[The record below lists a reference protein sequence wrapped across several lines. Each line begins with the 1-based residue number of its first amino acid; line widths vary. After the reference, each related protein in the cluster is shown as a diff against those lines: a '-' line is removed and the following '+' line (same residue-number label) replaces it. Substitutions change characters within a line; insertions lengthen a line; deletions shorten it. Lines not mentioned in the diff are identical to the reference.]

1 MNKEQFI
8 AYMNQHLAVIKEDE
22 RKDIIDEYINHI
34 DEKVSEGMSE
44 EEVIESFGDIDE
56 MIKEILDAYNI
67 DPKQAKSTADGFDK
81 KINEVLDV
89 LFEGFQRFLSKITS
103 MDVDSIVRL
112 MFEVL
117 VVLIVLAILRIPFE
131 IMESIGAS
139 LLRGLFG
146 YGIGSTFAWIWHT
159 ICSILYIVIFIVA
172 LINITSR
179 RWAHFKG
186 KQSTPIMDDVKE
198 SFNFEQAKEA
208 VRRFTEGNHQSNS
221 EDIPYAENQDENQNV
236 DQHDSTN
243 DKRKDYKENGHI
255 YCYDQKRDKENQYPS
270 VLRICMQIFGFLF
283 MIPFIMAMIVLCCL
297 LAWLIAMSFQGVTVI
312 GFYFLVIGAI
322 IGCGAVISLID
333 RYLCKGGH

>member
-1 MNKEQFI
+1 MMNKEQFI
-8 AYMNQHLAVIKEDE
+8 DYMNQHLAVIKEAE

-67 DPKQAKSTADGFDK
+67 DPKQAKSTDSFDK
-81 KINEVLDV
+81 KVNEVLDV
-89 LFEGFQRFLSKITS
+89 LFEGFQSFLSKITS

-131 IMESIGAS
+131 IMESVGAS

-159 ICSILYIVIFIVA
+159 ICSILYIIIFIVS

-179 RWAHFKG
+179 RWAHFKH
-186 KQSTPIMDDVKE
+186 KQDTTILDDVKE

-208 VRRFTEGNHQSNS
+208 VRRFTEGTKDASAEESENKSEETDEKAHQHSAHHYTHEYKHEES
-221 EDIPYAENQDENQNV
+221 
-236 DQHDSTN
+236 HD
-243 DKRKDYKENGHI
+243 Y
-255 YCYDQKRDKENQYPS
+255 QAPS
-270 VLRICMQIFGFLF
+270 LLRICMSIFGFLF
-283 MIPFIMAMIVLCCL
+283 MIPFIMAIILLSCL

>member
-8 AYMNQHLAVIKEDE
+8 DYMNQHLAVIKEDE

-44 EEVIESFGDIDE
+44 EEVIKSFGDIDE

-67 DPKQAKSTADGFDK
+67 DPKQAKSTSSSFDK
-81 KINEVLDV
+81 KVNDVLDV
-89 LFEGFQRFLSKITS
+89 LFEGFQSFLSKITS

-131 IMESIGAS
+131 IMESLGAS
-139 LLRGLFG
+139 LLRSLFG

-159 ICSILYIVIFIVA
+159 ICSLLYIVMFIVA
-172 LINITSR
+172 LINVTSR
-179 RWAHFKG
+179 RWAHFKN
-186 KQSTPIMDDVKE
+186 KQDTPILNDVKE

-208 VRRFTEGNHQSNS
+208 VRRFTEGTEKASS
-221 EDIPYAENQDENQNV
+221 DDIPYEDNSSEEESKACE
-236 DQHDSTN
+236 H
-243 DKRKDYKENGHI
+243 KGHR
-255 YCYDQKRDKENQYPS
+255 YYHERDKEYQHPS
-270 VLRICMQIFGFLF
+270 LLRICMQIFGFLF

-322 IGCGAVISLID
+322 IGCSAVISLID

>member
-1 MNKEQFI
+1 MMNKEQFI

-67 DPKQAKSTADGFDK
+67 DPKQAKSTASGFDK
-81 KINEVLDV
+81 KVNDVLDV
-89 LFEGFQRFLSKITS
+89 LFEGFQSFLSKITS

-131 IMESIGAS
+131 IMESLGAS
-139 LLRGLFG
+139 LLRSLFG

-159 ICSILYIVIFIVA
+159 ICSILYIVMFIVA
-172 LINITSR
+172 LINVTSR

-186 KQSTPIMDDVKE
+186 KQNTPIMDDVKE

-208 VRRFTEGNHQSNS
+208 VRRFTEGKSKS
-221 EDIPYAENQDENQNV
+221 DSDDIPYEANTDDNHADENKKA
-236 DQHDSTN
+236 DS
-243 DKRKDYKENGHI
+243 KENGHI
-255 YCYDQKRDKENQYPS
+255 YANEAKRDREYQHPS
-270 VLRICMQIFGFLF
+270 ILRICMQIFGFLF
-283 MIPFIMAMIVLCCL
+283 MIPFIMAMIVLCCI
-297 LAWLIAMSFQGVTVI
+297 LAWLIVMSFQGVTVI

-322 IGCGAVISLID
+322 IGCGGVISLID

>member
-1 MNKEQFI
+1 MMNKEQFI

-44 EEVIESFGDIDE
+44 EEVIESFGNIDE

-67 DPKQAKSTADGFDK
+67 DPQQAKSTASGFDK
-81 KINEVLDV
+81 KVNEVLDV
-89 LFEGFQRFLSKITS
+89 LFEGFQSFLSKITS

-117 VVLIVLAILRIPFE
+117 VVLLVLAILRIPFE

-139 LLRGLFG
+139 LLKSLFG
-146 YGIGSTFAWIWHT
+146 YGIGSTFAWIWHL
-159 ICSILYIVIFIVA
+159 ICSILYIVMFIVA
-172 LINITSR
+172 LINVTSR
-179 RWAHFKG
+179 RWTHFKR
-186 KQSTPIMDDVKE
+186 KQNTPIMDDVKE

-208 VRRFTEGNHQSNS
+208 VRRFTEGASQTAQEEASDTDSSDDSDEEQAEKTTKQGHRYSYEAKHDYENH
-221 EDIPYAENQDENQNV
+221 
-236 DQHDSTN
+236 H
-243 DKRKDYKENGHI
+243 
-255 YCYDQKRDKENQYPS
+255 PS
-270 VLRICMQIFGFLF
+270 LLRICMQIFGFLF
-283 MIPFIMAMIVLCCL
+283 MIPFIMTIVVLCCL
-297 LAWLIAMSFQGVTVI
+297 LAWLIAMSFQGVTVT

-322 IGCGAVISLID
+322 IGCSAVISLID

>member
-8 AYMNQHLAVIKEDE
+8 DYMNQHLLLIKEDE

-67 DPKQAKSTADGFDK
+67 DPQQAANNGNDFDRRV
-81 KINEVLDV
+81 NEVLDT
-89 LFEGFQRFLSKITS
+89 LFEGFQRLLSNLTS
-103 MDVDSIVRL
+103 MDVNSIVRL

-131 IMESIGAS
+131 IMESLGAS
-139 LLRGLFG
+139 LLRSLFG
-146 YGIGSTFAWIWHT
+146 YGIGNTFAWIWHT
-159 ICSILYIVIFIVA
+159 VCNILYIVMFIVA
-172 LINITSR
+172 LINITGR
-179 RWAHFKG
+179 RWAHFKR
-186 KQSTPIMDDVKE
+186 KQNTPIMDDVKE
-198 SFNFEQAKEA
+198 SFNFEQAKET
-208 VRRFTEGNHQSNS
+208 VRRFTEGTAKQNSFDSPYEEEQEEHAEKEKHRHSHIHQYR
-221 EDIPYAENQDENQNV
+221 E
-236 DQHDSTN
+236 N
-243 DKRKDYKENGHI
+243 DKQEPYR
-255 YCYDQKRDKENQYPS
+255 PS

-283 MIPFIMAMIVLCCL
+283 MIPFIMIMIILCCA
-297 LAWLIAMSFQGVTVI
+297 LAWMIAMSIQGVTVI

-333 RYLCKGGH
+333 RYLCKGGR

>member
-8 AYMNQHLAVIKEDE
+8 DYMNQHLAVIKEDE

-44 EEVIESFGDIDE
+44 EEVIKSFGDIDE

-67 DPKQAKSTADGFDK
+67 DPQQAKSTSDSFDK
-81 KINEVLDV
+81 KVNDVLDV
-89 LFEGFQRFLSKITS
+89 LFEGFQSFLSKITS

-131 IMESIGAS
+131 IMESLGAS
-139 LLRGLFG
+139 LLRSLFG

-159 ICSILYIVIFIVA
+159 ICSILYIVMFIVA
-172 LINITSR
+172 LINVTSR

-186 KQSTPIMDDVKE
+186 KQNTPIMDDVKE

-208 VRRFTEGNHQSNS
+208 VRRFTEGKSQSVKD
-221 EDIPYAENQDENQNV
+221 DIPYEDNPDE
-236 DQHDSTN
+236 DTEDIKSQH
-243 DKRKDYKENGHI
+243 KENGHRF
-255 YCYDQKRDKENQYPS
+255 YHDSKYNREYRQPS
-270 VLRICMQIFGFLF
+270 LLRICMQIFGFLF
-283 MIPFIMAMIVLCCL
+283 MIPFIMAMIVLCCIM
-297 LAWLIAMSFQGVTVI
+297 AWLIAMSFQGVTVI